1 MIVMPVKLPPP
12 DNVSLP
18 PARIRPPLPEMLPLK
33 VPEALLRVKS
43 TAPSC
48 TAPIP
53 ERDVIDTP
61 PVAAAIEKLPLSV
74 RLLEAAMLPP
84 PDRARVPNDMV
95 VVPV

>member
-1 MIVMPVKLPPP
+1 MIVRPVKLPPP
-12 DNVSLP
+12 DKVSLP

-48 TAPIP
+48 TTPIP
-53 ERDVIDTP
+53 ERDAIDTP
-61 PVAAAIEKLPLSV
+61 PVAAAIEKAPLYV
-74 RLLEAAMLPP
+74 RLLDAAILAP
-84 PDRARVPNDMV
+84 PDKARVPDDMV